1 MSYQAPLKEIRF
13 ALEQAELTAVCA
25 LPGYE
30 DCNVEL
36 TDAILDE
43 ALATDYIDESELQ
56 TLQDWRKDPQNWGQ
70 TVKKLKTLRLSE
82 IRDASR
88 CP

>member
-43 ALATDYIDESELQ
+43 AAKFAEGVL
-56 TLQDWRKDPQNWGQ
+56 DPINRAGDKGNVW
-70 TVKKLKTLRLSE
+70 
-82 IRDASR
+82 A
-88 CP
+88 